1 MAGCLALGWYLGGT
15 GLLTAATAG
24 DAVLADRVFEI
35 RTYTSPDGKLEDLNA
50 RWRDHTSRILARHG
64 VQNVGFWVPEESDN
78 TLVVLLAHESREAA
92 TANWSAFRAD
102 QEWLDARAASEADG
116 PVSLGAEGFFMYPTD
131 YSSLR

>member
-15 GLLTAATAG
+15 GLLTTATAS
-24 DAVLADRVFEI
+24 DAMLADRVFEI
-35 RTYTSPDGKLEDLNA
+35 RTYTSHDGKLEDLNA

-92 TANWSAFRAD
+92 TASWSAFRAD
-102 QEWLDARAASEADG
+102 QEWLDARAASEVDG
-116 PVSLGAEGFFMYPTD
+116 PVSLGSEALFLYPTD